1 MELPNEVICTYIC
14 QRQRLSIQRLFNSK
28 VIVNK
33 HEEPTHIQGW
43 CAVNSSPRT
52 LRVDRVLEIH
62 DSLKEAKEFY
72 AKAKSELKAKGVE
85 FETPQPT
92 RLSSPDTMDV
102 CFTGFAKGDKSNLTA
117 LANEKN
123 MLVRQSVTKH
133 LDILCYGYNAG
144 PKKLEKA
151 LEQGVMILNQHQFE
165 NLLATGEV
173 PEDIEQVEETTT
185 A

>member
-1 MELPNEVICTYIC
+1 MELQKDVICTYLC

-28 VIVNK
+28 LIVNK
-33 HEEPTHIQGW
+33 HDEPTHIQGW

-62 DSLKEAKEFY
+62 NSLEEAKDFY
-72 AKAKSELKAKGVE
+72 AKVKSELKTNGIE
-85 FETPQPT
+85 FKAPQPT

-102 CFTGFAKGDKSNLTA
+102 CFTGFAKGDKSDLTTMA
-117 LANEKN
+117 TEKS

-144 PKKLEKA
+144 SKKLEKA
-151 LEQGVMILNQHQFE
+151 LDQGVMILNRQQFE
-165 NLLATGEV
+165 NLLSTGEV
-173 PEDIEQVEETTT
+173 PEDIAHPDE
-185 A
+185 AAIA

>member
-1 MELPNEVICTYIC
+1 MELQNEVICTYLC

-28 VIVNK
+28 LIVNK
-33 HEEPTHIQGW
+33 NEEPTHVQGW

-52 LRVDRVLEIH
+52 LRVDRILDIH
-62 DSLKEAKEFY
+62 DSLEEAKEFF
-72 AKAKSELKAKGVE
+72 AKAERELKLNGVE
-85 FETPQPT
+85 FKTPQPT

-102 CFTGFAKGDKSNLTA
+102 CFTGFSKSDKSDLTTMA
-117 LANEKN
+117 AEQS

-151 LEQGVMILNQHQFE
+151 LDQGVMILNRLQFE
-165 NLLATGEV
+165 NLLSTGEV
-173 PEDIEQVEETTT
+173 PEDIYQ
-185 A
+185 